1 MITDIAS
8 IAAQLD
14 EATNDAALWERL
26 SKAGDRAKQLT
37 RDLDKAKAALQR
49 AADTQAKAAQ
59 DARFARIGS
68 LRVQD
73 TTSDPSAGE
82 NLLRRSYTIT
92 YTCPAFDV
100 EAMQSYPREHSK
112 PGFEQLPD
120 DVYDCL
126 IERHP
131 QQIPAT
137 IMDLAP
143 GDPRAA
149 LAAYLDARRRGFL
162 KGKAAA

>member
-1 MITDIAS
+1 MTTDIAS

-14 EATNDAALWERL
+14 EATKDAALWERL
-26 SKAGDRAKQLT
+26 SNAGERAKQLT
-37 RDLDKAKAALQR
+37 RDLDKAKAAQQR
-49 AADTQAKAAQ
+49 EADTQAKAAQ
-59 DARFARIGS
+59 EARFTRIGS

-82 NLLRRSYTIT
+82 NLLRRSYSIT
-92 YTCPAFDV
+92 YTAPEFD
-100 EAMQSYPREHSK
+100 MYTQTSYPREHTKS
-112 PGFEQLPD
+112 GFEQLPD

-131 QQIPAT
+131 EQIPAA
-137 IMDLAP
+137 IMELAP
-143 GDPRAA
+143 GNARAA
-149 LAAYLDARRRGFL
+149 LAAYLDARRRGYI